1 MNGSEY
7 LPLDKRIVFP
17 AVAERARERA
27 QAKREHRASESYRT
41 GRRSNQKGKRR
52 EREVTKLLGGER
64 VPLSGALDGHPND
77 VILPNGWRTEVKARQ
92 SGLAFLYSWVET
104 ADVVAFREPD
114 QPWLFGMTLQRFKLW
129 LDGAGLRRQAVAGAI
144 AALNHGAAR
153 AQVAKSVGIEAHERK
168 SGFKAIRQWLAAENA
183 DALLFK
189 ADRKDWLVVM
199 DEKHLRAILSS
210 SLEARIYGGDNAAAD
225 AGHG

>member
-1 MNGSEY
+1 
-7 LPLDKRIVFP
+7 
-17 AVAERARERA
+17 
-27 QAKREHRASESYRT
+27 
-41 GRRSNQKGKRR
+41 
-52 EREVTKLLGGER
+52 
-64 VPLSGALDGHPND
+64 
-77 VILPNGWRTEVKARQ
+77 
-92 SGLAFLYSWVET
+92 
-104 ADVVAFREPD
+104 
-114 QPWLFGMTLQRFKLW
+114 
-129 LDGAGLRRQAVAGAI
+129 
-144 AALNHGAAR
+144 NHGAVR
-153 AQVAKSVGIEAHERK
+153 AQVGKSVGIEAHERK

>member
-1 MNGSEY
+1 M
-7 LPLDKRIVFP
+7 FP
-17 AVAERARERA
+17 TVAERARKRA
-27 QAKREHRASESYRT
+27 EAKREHRASESYRT

-52 EREVTKLLGGER
+52 EREVAKLLGGER

-92 SGLAFLYSWVET
+92 NGLAFLYSWVET

-153 AQVAKSVGIEAHERK
+153 AQVGKSVVVEGHERK

-189 ADRKDWLVVM
+189 ADRQEWLVVM
-199 DEKHLRAILSS
+199 DEKHLRTLLSGAP
-210 SLEARIYGGDNAAAD
+210 EIRIYGGDSTAAG
-225 AGHG
+225 AGRG